1 MTKALT
7 HSPDPILPYCRSQ
20 SRDTHTHA
28 QKKWRSRRRRKS
40 SASKLHAFT
49 PFLPSLLFFF
59 VTISYRLCHRKPW
72 RRPMVVKV
80 GQLHYF
86 AYGFG
91 AGLGAEFMNI
101 PQNPRPRPVSP
112 SPGQSF
118 QSGVVV
124 ANPNHIRCGLNE
136 VIPPFFLFFGGPA
149 RG

>member
-20 SRDTHTHA
+20 SRDTHTHTH
-28 QKKWRSRRRRKS
+28 RKS
-40 SASKLHAFT
+40 GVPGAEENRAPANSTRLLLS
-49 PFLPSLLFFF
+49 FLPCFFFF

-136 VIPPFFLFFGGPA
+136 VIPPFFFVFWWPS
-149 RG
+149 